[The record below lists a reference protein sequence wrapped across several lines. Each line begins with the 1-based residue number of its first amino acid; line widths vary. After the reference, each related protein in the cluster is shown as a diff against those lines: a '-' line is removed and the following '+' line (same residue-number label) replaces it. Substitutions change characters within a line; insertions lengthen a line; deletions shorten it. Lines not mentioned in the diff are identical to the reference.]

1 MNPQVLTQ
9 MIEQKMLEAG
19 FKKTD
24 LNFKLI
30 EILSESIITHIQSQA
45 IVQVA
50 TTGTANAQSGVGK
63 IK

>member
-1 MNPQVLTQ
+1 MN
-9 MIEQKMLEAG
+9 A
-19 FKKTD
+19 
-24 LNFKLI
+24 
-30 EILSESIITHIQSQA
+30 EILIQTIKTQLQGKGFAMTDENEAFIETLITSIITHIQSQA